1 VVKHGLM
8 RAIAVLGSGAL
19 VLAACGGDAD
29 EEADG
34 GAAEPTGEAA
44 EEIVTDVGVTEE
56 PCPDAVNPENGCI
69 YLGAI
74 SDLSEGPF
82 ATFGPELVR
91 GHKDFWARVNADGGI
106 AGYDV
111 DASANVVDA
120 KYDPQ
125 THSQVYREIEPN
137 ILALAETLGTAQT
150 QAILGDM
157 EADQVIGAPSTWWS
171 GWAFEEE
178 DAGLVIEAGASYCFQ
193 AMSGLDWV
201 AENSAE
207 PTSIAVV
214 GFPNDYGNDYAA
226 GFKAWASAKAVEFAD
241 YVETGSNAQ
250 VGNQDAVVAQ
260 ILSLSPDVVG
270 LAVGPTETAEIVGK
284 AAAQGFT
291 GQFLGAIPT
300 WNPALLAS
308 PSGPALEALYTHV
321 STAELYGADTP
332 AHQAMLEARG
342 EDDVPPND
350 GYTIGWVMQYPLK
363 AILETAAANGD
374 LTRQGVLDAIEGTEV
389 DFEGALPTVTLGGDP
404 NDSADRSVTINK
416 VDAEAALGA
425 SAVET
430 AYVGPTAEEFDYSAP
445 CG

>member
-1 VVKHGLM
+1 VVKRGLM
-8 RAIAVLGSGAL
+8 RTIAVLGSGAL

-29 EEADG
+29 EEAD

-56 PCPDAVNPENGCI
+56 PCPDAVNPDNGCI

-106 AGYDV
+106 GGYDI
-111 DASANVVDA
+111 DASVNVVDA

-157 EADQVIGAPSTWWS
+157 EADQVIGMPSTWWS

-178 DAGLVIEAGASYCFQ
+178 DSGVVIEAGASYCFQ
-193 AMSGLDWV
+193 ALSGLDWF
-201 AENSAE
+201 AENQDE
-207 PTSIAVV
+207 PTSIVSV
-214 GFPNDYGNDYAA
+214 GFPTDFGRDLAS
-226 GFKAWASAKAVEFAD
+226 GFEAWAEANEVEYGGFL
-241 YVETGSNAQ
+241 ETGPNAQ
-250 VGNQDAVVAQ
+250 VGNQDAVVGQ
-260 ILSLSPDVVG
+260 ILSQSPDIVG

-291 GQFLGAIPT
+291 GQFLGGLPT
-300 WNPALLAS
+300 WNPALLGSAAA
-308 PSGPALEALYTHV
+308 PALQALYTNVATHE
-321 STAELYGADTP
+321 SYGADTP

-342 EDDVPPND
+342 ADDVPPND
-350 GYTIGWVMQYPLK
+350 GYTFGWVTQYPLK
-363 AILETAAANGD
+363 AILEAAAANGD

-389 DFEGALPTVTLGGDP
+389 DFEGSLPSVTLGGDP

-416 VDAEAALGA
+416 VDAEAPLGI

-430 AYVGPTAEEFDYSAP
+430 GYVGPTAEAFDYSAP